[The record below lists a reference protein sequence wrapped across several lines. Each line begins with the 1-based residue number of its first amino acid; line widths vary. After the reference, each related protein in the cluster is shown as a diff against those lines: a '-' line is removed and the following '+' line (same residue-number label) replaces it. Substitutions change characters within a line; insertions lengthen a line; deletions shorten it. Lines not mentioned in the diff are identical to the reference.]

1 MSHIASLDAYER
13 SAVYQPF
20 YALSPAAKALHFKRR
35 EAKAEAELDEM
46 GHSGKLLWPDHYEAT
61 SEEYHEA
68 RSSRKRIVDAYV
80 GERGLRVHGR
90 AA

>member
-1 MSHIASLDAYER
+1 MNHIAALDAWER
-13 SAVYQPF
+13 SPVYVPF
-20 YALSPAAKALHFKRR
+20 ANLVPAAKALHFKRR

-46 GHSGKLLWPDHYEAT
+46 RHSGKLLWPDYHET
-61 SEEYHEA
+61 VSEEYHEA

-80 GERGLRVHGR
+80 GERGLRGSE